1 MSLLT
6 KLSVIL
12 YKIKNH
18 RPMITRP
25 KQFTI
30 YSLLLLGMLPGLLL
44 ANPSNP
50 QEEDPYKGN
59 TIFQSLKRTNA
70 LEITIETDLT
80 ELLENR
86 FRDEYQK
93 AAVNYTNA
101 EGEDIQYDLK
111 LRPRGK
117 FRRRVCDFPP
127 VKLKFPKKQLLS
139 EGYSEHND
147 LKLVTHCLEDK
158 FEGNENVMKEYLA
171 YLLFNELSPN
181 SFQVQVVKITY
192 IDTSKKYG
200 KIKRLG
206 FLIED
211 TDEMA
216 ERLNG
221 DECDC
226 IGANINSIVD
236 KDENLMSIFQYMIG
250 NEDWN
255 TKMARNLKMV
265 KRNDGSI
272 IPVPYDFDFSGLVD
286 ASYALPNA
294 DYNLVSV
301 KDRIFMGQEV
311 DSGTLGSN
319 IFLIKN
325 KKKELYKV
333 VEKFKYLSLDGKAEI
348 LTYLDTFYKNI
359 NDLNLLSTGDPSSSS
374 PDDYNKNLK

>member
-1 MSLLT
+1 
-6 KLSVIL
+6 
-12 YKIKNH
+12 
-18 RPMITRP
+18 MITRP

-44 ANPSNP
+44 ANPTNP

-59 TIFQSLKRTNA
+59 TIFQSLKRSTA
-70 LEITIETDLT
+70 LEITIETNLT

-86 FRDEYQK
+86 FTEEYQ
-93 AAVNYTNA
+93 AASVVYANE
-101 EGEDIQYDLK
+101 EGQELQYDLK

-139 EGYSEHND
+139 EGYNKHND

-171 YLLFNELSPN
+171 YLLYNELSPN
-181 SFQVQVVKITY
+181 SFQVQLVKITY
-192 IDTSKKYG
+192 KDTSNKYG
-200 KIKRLG
+200 KIKRYG

-226 IGANINSIVD
+226 IGSSLGNLVD

-250 NEDWN
+250 NEDWS

-301 KDRIFMGQEV
+301 KDRFFMGREV
-311 DSGTLGSN
+311 DSSILGSN
-319 IFLIKN
+319 IFLVKN
-325 KKKELYKV
+325 KKKELYRL
-333 VEKFKYLSLDGKAEI
+333 VERFKYLSFEGKEEI
-348 LTYLDTFYKNI
+348 LAYLDTFYA
-359 NDLNLLSTGDPSSSS
+359 
-374 PDDYNKNLK
+374 NLKELTLLNSGGEPGSNLEDYKNNLK